1 MSRSDWEKRVQE
13 IKDAIHD
20 VRNLSLDD
28 PERND
33 RIAQI
38 SRQMAELRDDED
50 LSGRPRWIKTERQLR
65 QKMRDQKCQ
74 VQPILEAIKKRIEE
88 DTAKAW
94 DWGKELWIGCNSQ
107 LSFVGFDI
115 WYQLD
120 DELEQDRSSGRVAEL
135 TLIMQTAARQIA
147 NADSKVRFHS
157 HQTVQEKFGGNY
169 FLYLR

>member
-33 RIAQI
+33 RIALI

-50 LSGRPRWIKTERQLR
+50 LSGRPSWIKSERQLR
-65 QKMRDQKCQ
+65 QKMRDQKHQ
-74 VQPILEAIKKRIEE
+74 TQPTLDAIKKRIEE
-88 DTAKAW
+88 ETAKAW
-94 DWGKELWIGCNSQ
+94 DWGNELWIGCNSQ
-107 LSFVGFDI
+107 LSFVGFDV

-120 DELEQDRSSGRVAEL
+120 GELEQDRSSGRLAEL
-135 TLIMQTAARQIA
+135 TTIMQTAARQIA
-147 NADSKVRFHS
+147 NADSEVRFHS
-157 HQTVQEKFGGNY
+157 HQTVHEKCGGDY
-169 FLYLR
+169 FRYLR